1 MIPYEWVEEA
11 ANRIAPFIR
20 HTPLTHDSKNDIY
33 LKWENHQVTGSFK
46 ARGAFNKVLS
56 LLPWE
61 RQEGLVTASAGNH
74 GQGVALAGNQTGARV
89 TVFAS
94 EQAVPNKLDAMRAL
108 GAEVILV
115 EGGYGEAE
123 NAGLAYAK
131 HSGKTW
137 VSPYNDGQVISGQ
150 GTIALEINKD
160 LPHVTPLT
168 WVVPVGGGGLIAGI
182 GGGMKT
188 PGANPPRK
196 LIAVQS
202 EASPFLYNLFK
213 QGSQDGVEELASL
226 ADGLSGPVEANSLTI
241 PLAKHYVDEFI
252 LVSEDEIVE
261 AIRICWNR
269 YRERIEGSA
278 AVSLAAILSG
288 KIPQRP
294 AVLILT
300 GGNIEAE
307 VFGTIIDD
315 E

>member
-1 MIPYEWVEEA
+1 MIPFEWVEEA
-11 ANRIAPFIR
+11 ATRIAPFIR
-20 HTPLTHDSKNDIY
+20 HTPLTHDSENDIY

-56 LLPWE
+56 LQPWE
-61 RQEGLVTASAGNH
+61 RQEGLITASAGNH
-74 GQGVALAGNQTGARV
+74 GQGLALAGNQTGTQV

-94 EQAVPNKLDAMRAL
+94 EYAVPNKLESMRAL
-108 GAEVILV
+108 GAEVNLV

-131 HSGKTW
+131 RTGKTW

-150 GTIALEINKD
+150 GTIALEIKAE
-160 LPHVTPLT
+160 LPQAIPTT
-168 WVVPVGGGGLIAGI
+168 WVVPAGGGGLIAGI
-182 GGGMKT
+182 GAGMKT
-188 PGANPPRK
+188 PDANPSVK
-196 LIAVQS
+196 LIGVQS
-202 EASPFLYNLFK
+202 EASTFLYNLFK
-213 QGSQDGVEELASL
+213 QGTQDGVEELASL

-252 LVSEDEIVE
+252 LISEAEIAE
-261 AIRICWNR
+261 AIRYCWKR
-269 YRERIEGSA
+269 YGERIEGSA
-278 AVSLAAILSG
+278 AVSLAAILSE
-288 KIPQRP
+288 KIHHRP